1 MRFLLVGLV
10 GLVLG
15 CGDRDRS
22 VPAGPAAKV
31 SADCSLFEI
40 LSGKEGCAEDPSLD
54 EVPEDYE
61 APSDSTMAA
70 VTDTTETETVDADST
85 GAVDPEPVVADTT
98 ETVTAEPVSAT
109 DTFDIEVVF
118 LPPSGGAR
126 DFTDHEKQLV
136 LKAAR
141 RWEEKFL
148 HGIPAA
154 YLSEVDAG
162 KDVLLEDEWRIRLP
176 TVIDDI
182 HIFVASEDLEDSE
195 GVLWGS
201 VGFFGDFLPRPDMVN
216 TQPMGII
223 SINVE
228 SISEYHKD
236 EDRSVYRARADINI
250 EDVVAHEIGHVLQ
263 GSEWWDFL
271 RHDAR
276 DYPYFD
282 GFHAKDQFDFYLS
295 QGRISYTGIKV
306 PLLHADINKLTHWYS
321 DYMSRGM
328 ASDGRYRVFD
338 FGGAGNQ
345 GTCWGA
351 EIMSY
356 APHHPDC
363 QEAISRVTLGA
374 LKDLGY
380 PVDMSKAEYYRFFR
394 DTIVKNPFDPERG
407 GRPSPKPVVSTAHWC
422 GASREV
428 VELVRY

>member
-141 RWEEKFL
+141 RWEEKFFAWNTG
-148 HGIPAA
+148 GI
-154 YLSEVDAG
+154 
-162 KDVLLEDEWRIRLP
+162 
-176 TVIDDI
+176 
-182 HIFVASEDLEDSE
+182 
-195 GVLWGS
+195 
-201 VGFFGDFLPRPDMVN
+201 
-216 TQPMGII
+216 
-223 SINVE
+223 
-228 SISEYHKD
+228 
-236 EDRSVYRARADINI
+236 
-250 EDVVAHEIGHVLQ
+250 
-263 GSEWWDFL
+263 
-271 RHDAR
+271 
-276 DYPYFD
+276 
-282 GFHAKDQFDFYLS
+282 S
-295 QGRISYTGIKV
+295 Q
-306 PLLHADINKLTHWYS
+306 
-321 DYMSRGM
+321 
-328 ASDGRYRVFD
+328 
-338 FGGAGNQ
+338 
-345 GTCWGA
+345 
-351 EIMSY
+351 
-356 APHHPDC
+356 
-363 QEAISRVTLGA
+363 
-374 LKDLGY
+374 
-380 PVDMSKAEYYRFFR
+380 
-394 DTIVKNPFDPERG
+394 
-407 GRPSPKPVVSTAHWC
+407 
-422 GASREV
+422 
-428 VELVRY
+428 